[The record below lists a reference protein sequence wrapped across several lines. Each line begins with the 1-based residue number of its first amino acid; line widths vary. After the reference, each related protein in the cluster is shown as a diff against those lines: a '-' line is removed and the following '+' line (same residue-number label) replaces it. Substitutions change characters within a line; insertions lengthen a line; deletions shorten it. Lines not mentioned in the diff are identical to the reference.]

1 MTDIH
6 TDIYD
11 DISSR
16 SSKRDVLQWFENQ
29 DDETK
34 EAIMDSSPTRVADP
48 QEKAEVFLAR
58 VHVRRTVN
66 QVIDRYNRRAKA
78 HQ

>member
-29 DDETK
+29 DDETQ

-48 QEKAEVFLAR
+48 QEKA
-58 VHVRRTVN
+58 
-66 QVIDRYNRRAKA
+66 
-78 HQ
+78 